1 VLERAHLEALHRAK
15 IERIQDRGSDEV
27 AFLPR

>member
-1 VLERAHLEALHRAK
+1 VLEPAHLEALYGAK
-15 IERIQDRGSDEV
+15 IERIQDRGSDEA